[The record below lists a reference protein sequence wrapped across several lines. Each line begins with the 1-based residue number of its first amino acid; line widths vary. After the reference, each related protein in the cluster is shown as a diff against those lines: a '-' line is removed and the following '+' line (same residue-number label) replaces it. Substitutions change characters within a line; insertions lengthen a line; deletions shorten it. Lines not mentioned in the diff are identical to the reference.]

1 MPSEHCTK
9 SARAVSLA
17 SCLLHGAGS
26 RRSWVPGEHCGGLCA
41 APRTVLPV
49 LWTCVAQGK
58 DKCGEVFEGRAWSRS
73 PGHWLPRWGH
83 GSWLALG
90 DHPDEKAAGVP
101 ASSWLFMGGEEKLGL
116 PKTQHSVT
124 PPPPVPRCS
133 AVPPSCAAALLH
145 PQAPAAKCQGA
156 GR

>member
-9 SARAVSLA
+9 SARAVPLA

-26 RRSWVPGEHCGGLCA
+26 RRSWVPGERCGGLCA
-41 APRTVLPV
+41 APRALLPV
-49 LWTCVAQGK
+49 PWTCVAQGK
-58 DKCGEVFEGRAWSRS
+58 DKRGEDLEGRAWRRS
-73 PGHWLPRWGH
+73 PGRWLPRWGR

-90 DHPDEKAAGVP
+90 DHPEEKAAGVP
-101 ASSWLFMGGEEKLGL
+101 APSWLFMGGGEKLGL
-116 PKTQHSVT
+116 PET
-124 PPPPVPRCS
+124 PQSAPAPPPVPRCS
-133 AVPPSCAAALLH
+133 VVPPSRAAALLH